1 LTYLDNKGSRPRYGQ
16 GPKRYSYNNIEV
28 DKFSDAGSVHFDEI
42 NFALNDNDTGIGTGT
57 GTGVDTGTGTGVDT
71 GTRIAPIKLKFLFP
85 TLKYKKMKMD
95 KIMGII
101 DDQFEKDIVTILSNH
116 LDIIASYLSCQKI
129 LYMEA
134 SHYTS
139 SWLNLLMIPTII
151 ITSTCSVL
159 SGTDLYDYSLLISGL
174 TAFSSLLLAIIN
186 YLKLDAASEAH
197 KTSSHQY
204 DKLQSQTEFLS
215 GNTLL
220 FSTSSFNSHTISNRK
235 KQNIAQNLALI
246 RGNQKKIFDE
256 LDQEYDKKLRGDNIH
271 LLVNKRIS
279 ELKKMGGYDLD
290 SDGEKSSGGN
300 SNSDETNEKF
310 VSLRRKIQDNVYRE
324 INEEK
329 INKKES
335 ITHKLRI
342 DLKNLNAE
350 YDYSFADEEMN
361 NHNDIIVK
369 IRGEM
374 ENIKNKIKDIK
385 ETNQFVIPRDIRYR
399 YPIVYNTNVFTW
411 IKTIEEYKMY
421 LANQLL
427 DIKNNLNYL
436 NKCIHF
442 SIEQYQS
449 IGNNGNN
456 ILGHNSRIN
465 IENINDVLQKL
476 RKKRRYFK
484 RLKRTVN
491 SKLINLGT
499 AFKDVD
505 SMFKQEILNAENM
518 VKYRFRLFV
527 LTSTTNIIHVFF
539 NICCCYFSNVIWN
552 IDELPIIVYLKRCK
566 QKYIKDGIQPDSV
579 LYEILK
585 SRDGNTDDIIDKT
598 DLGTSHSTFAR
609 FFNRGV
615 EHNPNDDIC
624 KMAMYDSDDS
634 DAKLSDWDC

>member
-1 LTYLDNKGSRPRYGQ
+1 
-16 GPKRYSYNNIEV
+16 
-28 DKFSDAGSVHFDEI
+28 
-42 NFALNDNDTGIGTGT
+42 
-57 GTGVDTGTGTGVDT
+57 
-71 GTRIAPIKLKFLFP
+71 
-85 TLKYKKMKMD
+85 
-95 KIMGII
+95 
-101 DDQFEKDIVTILSNH
+101 
-116 LDIIASYLSCQKI
+116 
-129 LYMEA
+129 
-134 SHYTS
+134 
-139 SWLNLLMIPTII
+139 
-151 ITSTCSVL
+151 
-159 SGTDLYDYSLLISGL
+159 
-174 TAFSSLLLAIIN
+174 
-186 YLKLDAASEAH
+186 
-197 KTSSHQY
+197 
-204 DKLQSQTEFLS
+204 
-215 GNTLL
+215 
-220 FSTSSFNSHTISNRK
+220 
-235 KQNIAQNLALI
+235 
-246 RGNQKKIFDE
+246 
-256 LDQEYDKKLRGDNIH
+256 
-271 LLVNKRIS
+271 
-279 ELKKMGGYDLD
+279 
-290 SDGEKSSGGN
+290 
-300 SNSDETNEKF
+300 
-310 VSLRRKIQDNVYRE
+310 
-324 INEEK
+324 
-329 INKKES
+329 
-335 ITHKLRI
+335 
-342 DLKNLNAE
+342 
-350 YDYSFADEEMN
+350 MN

-465 IENINDVLQKL
+465 IENINNVLQKL

-566 QKYIKDGIQPDSV
+566 QKYIKDGIHPDSV
-579 LYEILK
+579 CYEILK
-585 SRDGNTDDIIDKT
+585 SRDGNTDDIIEKN
-598 DLGTSHSTFAR
+598 DLGT
-609 FFNRGV
+609 
-615 EHNPNDDIC
+615 
-624 KMAMYDSDDS
+624 
-634 DAKLSDWDC
+634 